1 MIVVTIGIVVGS
13 TRPGRVGEQVARWA
27 QHRAAGLP
35 GVQVDLV
42 DLVDVALP
50 FLDEAE
56 HASTGIYAHA
66 HTQQWSRRI
75 QALDALVL
83 VTPEYNNSFSA
94 PLKNALDFLVD
105 EWRRKPVAMIGY
117 GMTSAGTRAVAALTP
132 VVTAL
137 GMVPAGAV
145 YLPLRSRVDI
155 CGVLQPTGDDSAALN
170 GLLVDLLELAALLRP
185 AHRADA
191 MVP

>member
-1 MIVVTIGIVVGS
+1 MIRIGIVVGS

-27 QHRAAGLP
+27 QHSAAERP

-42 DLVDVALP
+42 DLAEVALP
-50 FLDEAE
+50 FLDEE
-56 HASTGIYAHA
+56 QHPSTGLYAHA
-66 HTQQWSRRI
+66 HTQQWSVRVR
-75 QALDALVL
+75 ALDALVL

-94 PLKNALDFLVD
+94 PLKNALDFLLD

-117 GMTSAGTRAVAALTP
+117 GMTSAGTRAVAALMP

-145 YLPLRSRVDI
+145 YLPLCKRVDAS
-155 CGVLQPTGDDSAALN
+155 GVFRPTDADFS
-170 GLLVDLLELAALLRP
+170 GLDGLFADLLELADLLRP
-185 AHRADA
+185 ARGAGT
-191 MVP
+191 VTV